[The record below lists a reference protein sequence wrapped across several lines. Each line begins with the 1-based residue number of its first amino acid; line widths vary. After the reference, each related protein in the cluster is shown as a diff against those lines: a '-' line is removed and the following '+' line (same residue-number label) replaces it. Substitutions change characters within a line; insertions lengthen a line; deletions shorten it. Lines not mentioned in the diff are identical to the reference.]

1 MMTATSE
8 KTAPTLQAVER
19 LLYDEADFLDRADLE
34 GWMGLYTEDGAYWM
48 PQSPEQTDP
57 ATQISLF
64 YDDRL
69 LMNIRRL
76 NFGSDLA
83 ASMAYPVRASHLIG
97 NICIRDWDA
106 AAGICKVTANFHAA
120 VLLRSEQ
127 TLYAGR
133 YTYDLLAAGADLKI
147 RHKRVDLM
155 NCDTPLKSLVI
166 YL

>member
-1 MMTATSE
+1 MMVSISD
-8 KTAPTLQAVER
+8 KSAPSLQAIER
-19 LLYDEADFLDRADLE
+19 LLYDEADYLDQADLE
-34 GWMGLYTEDGAYWM
+34 NWMTLYTEDGAYWM
-48 PQSPEQTDP
+48 PQSPDQTDP

-83 ASMAYPVRASHLIG
+83 ASMAYPVRASHIIG
-97 NICIRDWDA
+97 NIRIRDWDA
-106 AAGICKVTANFHAA
+106 TTGICKVTANFHAA
-120 VLLRSEQ
+120 VLLRNEQ

-133 YTYDLLAAGADLKI
+133 YTFVLAAGEGGLKI
-147 RHKRVDLM
+147 RHKRVDII